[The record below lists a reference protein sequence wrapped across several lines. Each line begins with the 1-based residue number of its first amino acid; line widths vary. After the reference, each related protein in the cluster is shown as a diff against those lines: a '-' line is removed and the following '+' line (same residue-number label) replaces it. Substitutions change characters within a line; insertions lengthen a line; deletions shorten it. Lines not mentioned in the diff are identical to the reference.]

1 MEEANQKSLSQG
13 FSNKGAITSKGAK
26 KKGNF
31 KTLGY

>member
-26 KKGNF
+26 EGQF
-31 KTLGY
+31 